1 VLTRVLEKT
10 AARDPQGTALRWRGR
25 SISWSELVSAVRA
38 RADEFARAGV
48 GTGDGV
54 AIVLPNSPD
63 FVISFFAAASLG
75 AVAIPLNPQSRS
87 REIATYLGGC
97 QVAAIVCTADGSAT
111 CEAAAQAVGPSIS
124 LFVCEADS
132 KLPTT
137 SGEPPPRE
145 VIGEDVPALYGFSSG
160 TTGTPKRIARTQ
172 GQLCHEAENFTATVG
187 VSPADTILG
196 VVPFFHA
203 HGLGNCVLAS
213 VRSGAPL
220 VVLER
225 FERNEVLETIGAEQ
239 VTIFPAVPFLL
250 QNLAA
255 RDSDADLSS
264 LRLCFTAGTGLP
276 VDTFETFRDRF
287 GCEVR
292 QLYGCTEAGSVCINL
307 DPDIGAT
314 CESVGRPIR
323 NIEVAILDQ
332 EQRPCQT
339 DEVGEIAFRS
349 PAAGTGYAG
358 LDDVNC
364 EVFRDGWF
372 RTGDLGALDREGRLQ
387 VRGRIKLFIDTPA
400 GKVDP
405 VELERCVS
413 RHPKVVEA
421 AAVGVPSRS
430 GAELVKLV
438 LAVGEDWAGEERELR
453 REIVALCREQL
464 TEFKLPRIV
473 ELRAELP
480 RSAAGKLLRSKLIAP
495 LTDQESE
502 T

>member
-1 VLTRVLEKT
+1 MEKT
-10 AARDPQGTALRWRGR
+10 AERIPQRTALRWRGR

-54 AIVLPNSPD
+54 AIVLPNCPD
-63 FVISFFAAASLG
+63 FVVSFFAATSLG
-75 AVAIPLNPQSRS
+75 AVAIPLNPQSRT
-87 REIATYLGGC
+87 REIETYLEGC
-97 QVAAIVCTADGSAT
+97 RVAAMVCTPDGSET
-111 CEAAAQAVGPSIS
+111 CAAVAQAAGKAIP
-124 LFVCEADS
+124 LFVSETDA
-132 KLPTT
+132 KLPAA
-137 SGEPPPRE
+137 SGRPAPRDL
-145 VIGEDVPALYGFSSG
+145 IAEDVPAVYGFSSG
-160 TTGTPKRIARTQ
+160 TTGAPKRIARTQ
-172 GQLCHEAENFTATVG
+172 GQLCSEAENFVATAG
-187 VSPADTILG
+187 VSSDDTILG

-203 HGLGNCVLAS
+203 HGLGNCILAS
-213 VRSGAPL
+213 LRSGAPL

-225 FERNEVLETIGAEQ
+225 FERRRVLETIQEEQ

-255 RDSDADLSS
+255 KDSEADLSS

-276 VDTFETFRDRF
+276 VATFETFRDRF

-307 DPDIGAT
+307 DPDIAAT

-323 NIEVAILDQ
+323 GIEVAILDGR
-332 EQRPCQT
+332 QRPCPT
-339 DEVGEIAFRS
+339 DGVGEIAFRS

-358 LDDVNC
+358 LDDVNR

-372 RTGDLGALDREGRLQ
+372 RTGDLGALDGEGRLSI
-387 VRGRIKLFIDTPA
+387 RGRIKLFIDTPA

-405 VELERCVS
+405 VELERCVAQ
-413 RHPKVVEA
+413 HPSVLEA
-421 AAVGVPSRS
+421 AAVGVPSRT
-430 GAELVKLV
+430 GAEIVKV
-438 LAVGEDWAGEERELR
+438 VVAVGEDWAGEERELR

-480 RSAAGKLLRSKLIAP
+480 RSAAGKLLRAKLIAP
-495 LTDQESE
+495 ATDQESDS
-502 T
+502 